1 LSIEGDGGKLSYITV
16 AVMNGYHINNGD
28 ITTMTPLQKMA
39 MVTINQI
46 IFKWKS
52 KNKPLVTL

>member
-1 LSIEGDGGKLSYITV
+1 LSIEGDGGKLSYITI
-16 AVMNGYHINNGD
+16 AVMNGYLINNGD
-28 ITTMTPLQKMA
+28 IKTMTPLQKIA